1 MSETSIFTFLIIL
14 ILFLAYLACRRDI
27 TRTPAANPTPEDED
41 KKKDEEAFSAFY
53 QERTRKSRIM
63 LKEEQARRLYEAFI
77 DNQDIIEKQRT
88 HEVER

>member
-1 MSETSIFTFLIIL
+1 MSETSWITFLIM
-14 ILFLAYLACRRDI
+14 LFLVAAYLASRRDI
-27 TRTPAANPTPEDED
+27 KRTPAANPTPEDED

-63 LKEEQARRLYEAFI
+63 LKEEQARRLYEAFKK
-77 DNQDIIEKQRT
+77 NQDIIEKQRT